1 MAVLNFFNFAT
12 LIGLFLVAFALAD
25 VSPAGDG
32 ICAASVLPHGYK
44 CEEIEVRL
52 CGV

>member
-1 MAVLNFFNFAT
+1 MVVLMFFNFAT

-52 CGV
+52 CEV